1 MTASPSQLE
10 RGIAITG
17 LLFNALI
24 GAHLYFEPA
33 LFTYFGTPVLILG
46 LAVIA
51 LTTRLFRYNVVYQSR
66 VLLLVVIG
74 YWAGFVKWIDPEAA
88 FSPLGTEVQT
98 FDIGVQM
105 LALTNIALLGA
116 AAGLMVAGRK
126 LYSEGARGVSITFP
140 YSSSQ
145 CLFVF
150 CTVIVLITG
159 ALSARSYGPSVLEGG
174 YAEGEGKGQLLGNLQ
189 SMGVICL
196 VVAWIAGLRLRHPWT
211 KYFLAALTVYYLGW
225 GIFIR
230 GGRLE
235 VLGGILA
242 LTAGLPAARGKL
254 MRLRW
259 YHYAGVI
266 LLAIFMEAWGTLRG
280 TLHEQSI
287 TSETGSDILVGYKA
301 LQEAGIYHAGTISAI
316 ATTFSNTLH
325 MIAHQVVHFRYG
337 SSYFDYLLRTPPE
350 FMYPGRPPSL
360 AWMFDDYGY
369 QALGGFFELAEAY
382 LNFGIF
388 GCLVIPF
395 LVSWFL
401 STCYRKTF
409 RGSFFWYVVLIA
421 MLSVFFRGA
430 WYQTFAFY
438 KAVVTGMILY
448 LGFWVAAQLGAR
460 GRRPPVADEAARKN
474 LGDEPERA

>member
-10 RGIAITG
+10 RGFAIAC
-17 LLFNALI
+17 LLINALI

-33 LFTYFGTPVLILG
+33 LFAYFGLPILVFG
-46 LAVIA
+46 IAVVA

-74 YWAGFVKWIDPEAA
+74 YWAGVVKWIDPEAA

-105 LALTNIALLGA
+105 FALTNIAVLGA

-126 LYSEGARGVSITFP
+126 LYSEGARGVSINFP
-140 YSSSQ
+140 YSAWQS
-145 CLFVF
+145 LFVF
-150 CTVIVLITG
+150 STVIVLITG

-196 VVAWIAGLRLRHPWT
+196 VIASIAGMRLRHPWT
-211 KYFLAALTVYYLGW
+211 KYFLAALTAYYLGW

-235 VLGGILA
+235 VLSGILA
-242 LTAGLPAARGKL
+242 LAAAVPAARGKL

-259 YHYAGVI
+259 YHYVGVI

-280 TLHEQSI
+280 TLHAENI

-316 ATTFSNTLH
+316 ASTFSNTLH
-325 MIAHQVVHFRYG
+325 MIAHDVIHYRLG
-337 SSYFDYLLRTPPE
+337 SSYFDYVLRTPPE
-350 FMYPGRPPSL
+350 FMYPGRPPDL
-360 AWMFDDYGY
+360 AWMFEDYGY

-382 LNFGIF
+382 LNFGIL

-401 STCYRKTF
+401 STCYRKAF
-409 RGSFFWYVVLIA
+409 RGSFFWYVLLTA

-438 KAVVTGMILY
+438 KAVVTGLILY
-448 LGFWVAAQLGAR
+448 LGFWVTTQLGIP
-460 GRRPPVADEAARKN
+460 GRRPADAGEVRN
-474 LGDEPERA
+474 DPSDEPERA